1 MNNDYIIN
9 EDVLLTDTINE
20 FMNRGLSQSQARA
33 ICTEELMSEII
44 EAMFLAQEEYI
55 HNMKI

>member
-20 FMNRGLSQSQARA
+20 FMNRGLQAKQEPFA
-33 ICTEELMSEII
+33 LKNLCATY
-44 EAMFLAQEEYI
+44 AMLCF
-55 HNMKI
+55 